1 MVKGLAHRFRLPQR
15 SGERCI
21 QFSAVLL
28 YNREQR
34 TASAVRCCFPGLL
47 GLLHPPDD
55 GGDLAP
61 GQSVVGL
68 EGAGAVAE
76 VALHDACGIQRLD
89 IGVRGVG
96 EGTDA
101 GQVADAAMPL
111 AHHAAAIWLTASRV
125 MGAFRFTLPDTS
137 PSACARAR

>member
-1 MVKGLAHRFRLPQR
+1 MKGLAHRFQLPQR

-101 GQVADAAMPL
+101 GQVADAE
-111 AHHAAAIWLTASRV
+111 AHGLGRDLTASRV